1 MIMQYKYRFDHETI
15 TNIVK
20 PNSKVLD
27 LGCCT
32 GELLSQLARRKK
44 ASVEGIEIDDTAIQK
59 CIEKGLSVIH
69 RDIDK
74 GLAEYSD
81 QSFDYVILNQSMQQ
95 VKRADRIIDE
105 ALRVGKK
112 AIIGFPNF
120 AHYPSRL
127 QIFFWGRTPVTPAL
141 PYKWFDTPNLH
152 FLSISD
158 FWHYAKEKKLNIL
171 ETHYLGEDQE
181 IRFLPNLFAKEAI
194 FVLEK

>member
-1 MIMQYKYRFDHETI
+1 MQYKYRFDHETI